1 MAATVAWRSL
11 FFHLMPGRLMRP
23 GFCSEGAP
31 MRLLL
36 RKLQLFTGLLAAG
49 LVLPALA
56 TDLVVDNLD
65 DDGPGSLRQAIEL
78 ANDSPSPG
86 VIQFEASLNGVLTLL
101 SPLPTIT
108 VNLDIVG
115 PGAQQVSISGNQI
128 HQIVGIDAD
137 ATVMLSGLS
146 LINGSADLGGGAVV
160 NEGTLT
166 ISECI
171 LSGNESE
178 FGAGGAIDNFAG
190 ELVILS
196 STLTG
201 NIANS
206 GGALANFNGSVEI
219 FDSTISDN
227 LALLGGGI
235 DNAGQLSI
243 VRSTI
248 SGNSADL
255 GGGIE
260 NAGELNVSNSTL
272 AENFADFDGGGIDNF
287 GGSVSLLH
295 VTIAFNQAADS
306 GSAIWNGNE
315 GAVLS
320 KHSIIAGSDGNDC
333 FSEPGSDWTGLAIN
347 LATDAG
353 CEDFLVTTLA
363 ELMLG
368 NLADNGGPTWT
379 HALGADSN
387 ALDVAED
394 CTGMDGMTP
403 VSEDQRGVSRPQGE
417 VCDIGAYERIA
428 TIDPPPPEDRIF
440 SDRFEQTSD

>member
-1 MAATVAWRSL
+1 MNVLLHKR
-11 FFHLMPGRLMRP
+11 HLLA
-23 GFCSEGAP
+23 C
-31 MRLLL
+31 
-36 RKLQLFTGLLAAG
+36 LLAAG
-49 LVLPALA
+49 LMMPALA
-56 TDLVVDNLD
+56 ADLVVDNLD

-78 ANDSPSPG
+78 SNADPSSS
-86 VIQFEASLNGVLTLL
+86 VIQFETDLNGVLTLL

-108 VNLDIVG
+108 ADLDILG
-115 PGAQQVSISGNQI
+115 PGAQQISISGNQI
-128 HQIVGIDAD
+128 HQIVSVDVDAV
-137 ATVMLSGLS
+137 VMLSGLS
-146 LINGSADLGGGAVV
+146 FINGSADLGGGAVV

-171 LSGNESE
+171 LSGNVSE

-190 ELVILS
+190 ELIIQS

-206 GGALANFNGSVEI
+206 GGALANFNGTVEI
-219 FDSTISDN
+219 FDSTISNN

-248 SGNSADL
+248 SDNSADL
-255 GGGIE
+255 GGGVE

-272 AENFADFDGGGIDNF
+272 SGNFAEFDGGGIDNF

-295 VTIAFNQAADS
+295 ATLAFNQAADS
-306 GSAIWNGNE
+306 GSALWNGND
-315 GAVLS
+315 GSVLS

-333 FSEPGSDWTGLAIN
+333 FSEPESDWTGLAIN
-347 LATDAG
+347 LATDAA
-353 CEDFLVTTLA
+353 CEDFLATTLA
-363 ELMLG
+363 ELALG
-368 NLADNGGPTWT
+368 DLADNDGPTST

-394 CTGMDGMTP
+394 CTGMDGVTP
-403 VSEDQRGVSRPQGE
+403 VLEDQRGTKRPQGE
-417 VCDIGAYERIA
+417 YCDVGAYERIA
-428 TIDPPPPEDRIF
+428 TIDPPPPDPIF
-440 SDRFEQTSD
+440 SDRFEQTSG